1 MKEKW
6 LYFIGG
12 FLSALLLVGVFEYFN
27 NYDFEKSRND
37 ESSEMSFE
45 EKESTHVDFDREYDE
60 LGFKTGDIIKEKSF
74 KVFQVLMDHQALVY
88 GKNEY
93 GSYLG
98 TVYFLLGESGTTFY
112 DDEIIEV
119 PSNKTVRMNG
129 TYRYTTSSGVY
140 KTVPKIRI
148 MDN

>member
-12 FLSALLLVGVFEYFN
+12 FLTALLFVGVFEYLN
-27 NYDFEKSRND
+27 NYGLEKSLD
-37 ESSEMSFE
+37 EESSEISFE
-45 EKESTHVDFDREYDE
+45 EKKTTSIDFDREYEDI
-60 LGFKTGDIIKEKSF
+60 GFITGEIIKEKSF

-129 TYRYTTSSGVY
+129 TYRYTTSSGVF

-148 MDN
+148 MDK